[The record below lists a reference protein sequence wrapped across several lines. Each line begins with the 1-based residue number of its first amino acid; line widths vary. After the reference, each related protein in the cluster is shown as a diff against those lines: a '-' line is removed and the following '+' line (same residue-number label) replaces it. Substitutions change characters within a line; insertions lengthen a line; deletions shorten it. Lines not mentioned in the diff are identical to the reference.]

1 MLDTEKKIVKVASHV
16 DIFLKNYLKKRTEN
30 TQLFNALKYGLFS
43 GGKKFRS
50 YLIVT
55 SGKLFNLNYKQ
66 LIAIGAAVEC
76 MHSYSLIHDDLPSM
90 DDDDFRRGK
99 KSTHKVFGEATAIL
113 AGNSLLTLAFEI
125 LSSNNININAKSK
138 INLLNALASSAGH
151 SGIAGGQYLDLK
163 FEKMRVNKNLI
174 IDMQNKK
181 TGELISFC
189 TESAAI
195 IANKNSHRKLLKRIG
210 LDIGLLFQITDDLLD
225 LYGDK
230 NKTGKPT
237 RRDKQKGKATVIK
250 SLGVNKTIEF
260 CYELLDNITDKL
272 ENKYGSRANSLVDSV
287 NFLLRRDH

>member
-1 MLDTEKKIVKVASHV
+1 MKDTEKKIVKVASHV
-16 DIFLKNYLKKRTEN
+16 DIFLKSYLKKRIQN
-30 TQLFNALKYGLFS
+30 THLFQALKYGLLS

-66 LIAIGAAVEC
+66 LIAVGAAVEC

-125 LSSNNININAKSK
+125 LSSNNININTKSK
-138 INLLNALASSAGH
+138 INLINALASSAGY
-151 SGIAGGQYLDLK
+151 SGIAGGQFLDLK

-195 IANKNSHRKLLKRIG
+195 LANKNSHRKSLKKIG

-230 NKTGKPT
+230 KKTGKPT
-237 RRDKQKGKATVIK
+237 RRDKKNGKATIIK

-260 CYELLDNITDKL
+260 CYKLLDDITDKL
-272 ENKYGSRANSLVDSV
+272 ENKYGSRADSLVDSV

>member
-66 LIAIGAAVEC
+66 LIAIGAAVEW
-76 MHSYSLIHDDLPSM
+76 MHSYSWIHDDLPSM

-138 INLLNALASSAGH
+138 INLINALASSAGH

-195 IANKNSHRKLLKRIG
+195 IANKNSHRKFLKRIG

-230 NKTGKPT
+230 NRTGKPT

>member
-1 MLDTEKKIVKVASHV
+1 MLDTEKKIVKVANHV
-16 DIFLKNYLKKRTEN
+16 NIFLKNYLKKKTEN
-30 TQLFNALKYGLFS
+30 TKLFNALKYGLFS

-50 YLIVT
+50 YLIVA

-125 LSSNNININAKSK
+125 LSSNNININAKFK
-138 INLLNALASSAGH
+138 INLLNALASSAGY

-163 FEKMRVNKNLI
+163 FEKTKVNKNLI

-195 IANKNSHRKLLKRIG
+195 IANKNSHRKFLKKIG

-230 NKTGKPT
+230 KKTGKPT

-260 CYELLDNITDKL
+260 CYEILDNITDKL

>member
-76 MHSYSLIHDDLPSM
+76 MHSYSLIHDDLHSM

-138 INLLNALASSAGH
+138 INLINALASSAGH

-195 IANKNSHRKLLKRIG
+195 IANKNSHRKFLKRIG

-230 NKTGKPT
+230 NRTGKPT

>member
-1 MLDTEKKIVKVASHV
+1 MLDTEKKIVKVARHV

-30 TQLFNALKYGLFS
+30 TKLFNALKYGLFS

-138 INLLNALASSAGH
+138 INLINALASSAGH

-195 IANKNSHRKLLKRIG
+195 IANKNSHRKFLKRIG

>member
-30 TQLFNALKYGLFS
+30 TKLFNALKYGLFS

-138 INLLNALASSAGH
+138 INLINALASSAGH

-195 IANKNSHRKLLKRIG
+195 MANKNSHRKFLKKIG

>member
-1 MLDTEKKIVKVASHV
+1 MKDTEKKIVKVASHV
-16 DIFLKNYLKKRTEN
+16 DIFLKNYLKKRTQN
-30 TQLFNALKYGLFS
+30 THLFQALKYGLFS

-66 LIAIGAAVEC
+66 LIAVGAAVEC

-125 LSSNNININAKSK
+125 LSSNNININTKSK
-138 INLLNALASSAGH
+138 INLINALASSAGY
-151 SGIAGGQYLDLK
+151 SGIAGGQFLDLK

-195 IANKNSHRKLLKRIG
+195 LANKNSHRKSLKKIG

-237 RRDKQKGKATVIK
+237 RRDKKNGKATIIK

-260 CYELLDNITDKL
+260 CYKLLDDITDKL
-272 ENKYGSRANSLVDSV
+272 ENKYGSRADSLVDSV

>member
-90 DDDDFRRGK
+90 DNDDFRRGK

-138 INLLNALASSAGH
+138 INLINALASSAGH

-195 IANKNSHRKLLKRIG
+195 MANKNSHRKFLKRIG

-250 SLGVNKTIEF
+250 SLGINKTIEF

>member
-138 INLLNALASSAGH
+138 INLLNALASSAGY

-272 ENKYGSRANSLVDSV
+272 ENKYGSRANSLIDSV

>member
-163 FEKMRVNKNLI
+163 FEKTRVNKNLI

-195 IANKNSHRKLLKRIG
+195 IANKNSHRKFLKRIG

>member
-1 MLDTEKKIVKVASHV
+1 MKNTEKQILKVANHV
-16 DIFLKNYLKKRTEN
+16 DIFLKNYLRKQPQKSKLYE
-30 TQLFNALKYGLFS
+30 ALKYGLFS

-55 SGKLFNLNYKQ
+55 SGKLFNLNYKK
-66 LIAIGAAVEC
+66 LIAVGAAVEC
-76 MHSYSLIHDDLPSM
+76 IHSYSLIHDDLPSM
-90 DDDDFRRGK
+90 DDDDYRRGK

-125 LSSNNININAKSK
+125 LSSNNISINAKSK
-138 INLLNALASSAGH
+138 INLINALASSAGYA
-151 SGIAGGQYLDLK
+151 GIAGGQFLDLK

-189 TESAAI
+189 TESVAI
-195 IANKNSHRKLLKRIG
+195 LANKNLQRKFLKKIG
-210 LDIGLLFQITDDLLD
+210 LSIGLLFQITDDLLD

-237 RRDKQKGKATVIK
+237 RRDKQKGKATIIK
-250 SLGVNKTIEF
+250 SLGINKTIEF
-260 CYELLDNITDKL
+260 CYELLDEITEKL
-272 ENKYGSRANSLVDSV
+272 KNKYGSRADRLIDSV

>member
-90 DDDDFRRGK
+90 DNDDFRRGK

-138 INLLNALASSAGH
+138 INLINALASSAGH

-195 IANKNSHRKLLKRIG
+195 IANKNSHRKFLKRIG

>member
-1 MLDTEKKIVKVASHV
+1 MKDTEKKIVKVASHV
-16 DIFLKNYLKKRTEN
+16 DIFLKNYLKKRIQN
-30 TQLFNALKYGLFS
+30 THLFQALKYGLFS

-66 LIAIGAAVEC
+66 LIAVGAAVEC

-125 LSSNNININAKSK
+125 LSSNNININTKSK
-138 INLLNALASSAGH
+138 INLINALASSAGY
-151 SGIAGGQYLDLK
+151 SGIAGGQFLDLK

-195 IANKNSHRKLLKRIG
+195 LANKNLHRKSLKKIG

-230 NKTGKPT
+230 KKTGKPT
-237 RRDKQKGKATVIK
+237 RRDKKNGKATIIK

-260 CYELLDNITDKL
+260 CYKLLDDITDKL
-272 ENKYGSRANSLVDSV
+272 ENKYGSRADSLVDSV

>member
-30 TQLFNALKYGLFS
+30 TKLFNALKYGLFS

-66 LIAIGAAVEC
+66 LIVIGAAVEC

-195 IANKNSHRKLLKRIG
+195 IANKNSHRKFLKRIG

>member
-30 TQLFNALKYGLFS
+30 TKLFNALKYGLFS

-138 INLLNALASSAGH
+138 INLINALASSAGH

-195 IANKNSHRKLLKRIG
+195 MANKNSHRKFLKKIG

-250 SLGVNKTIEF
+250 SLGINKTIEF

>member
-1 MLDTEKKIVKVASHV
+1 MKDTEKKIVKVASHV
-16 DIFLKNYLKKRTEN
+16 DIFLKNYLKKRIQN
-30 TQLFNALKYGLFS
+30 TNLFQALKYGLFS

-66 LIAIGAAVEC
+66 LIAVGAAVEC

-125 LSSNNININAKSK
+125 LSSNNININTKSK
-138 INLLNALASSAGH
+138 INLINALASSAGY
-151 SGIAGGQYLDLK
+151 SGIAGGQFLDLK

-195 IANKNSHRKLLKRIG
+195 LANKNSHRKSLKKIG

-230 NKTGKPT
+230 KKIGKPT
-237 RRDKQKGKATVIK
+237 RRDKKNGKATIIK

-260 CYELLDNITDKL
+260 CYKLLDDITDKL
-272 ENKYGSRANSLVDSV
+272 ENKYGSRADSLVDSV

>member
-1 MLDTEKKIVKVASHV
+1 MKDTEKKIVKVARHV
-16 DIFLKNYLKKRTEN
+16 DIFLKNYLKKRIQN
-30 TQLFNALKYGLFS
+30 THLFQALKYGLFS

-66 LIAIGAAVEC
+66 LIAVGAAVEC

-125 LSSNNININAKSK
+125 LSSNNININTKSK
-138 INLLNALASSAGH
+138 INLINALASSAGY
-151 SGIAGGQYLDLK
+151 SGIAGGQFLDLK

-195 IANKNSHRKLLKRIG
+195 LANKNLHRKSLKKIG

-230 NKTGKPT
+230 KKTGKPT
-237 RRDKQKGKATVIK
+237 RRDKKNGKATIIK

-260 CYELLDNITDKL
+260 CYKLLDDITDKL
-272 ENKYGSRANSLVDSV
+272 ENKYGSRADSLVDSV

>member
-195 IANKNSHRKLLKRIG
+195 MANKNSHRKLLKRIG

>member
-1 MLDTEKKIVKVASHV
+1 MLDTEKKIIKVASHV
-16 DIFLKNYLKKRTEN
+16 DIFLKNYLKKRSQN
-30 TQLFNALKYGLFS
+30 TKLFNALKYGLFS

-50 YLIVT
+50 YLLVT

-66 LIAIGAAVEC
+66 LIAVGAAVEC

-90 DDDDFRRGK
+90 DNDDFRRGK

-138 INLLNALASSAGH
+138 INLLNALASSAGY

-163 FEKMRVNKNLI
+163 FEKTRVNKNLI

-195 IANKNSHRKLLKRIG
+195 IANKSSHRKFLKKIG

>member
-1 MLDTEKKIVKVASHV
+1 MKDTEKKILKVASHV
-16 DIFLKNYLKKRTEN
+16 DIFLKNYLKKRIQN
-30 TQLFNALKYGLFS
+30 THLFQALKYGLFS

-66 LIAIGAAVEC
+66 LIAVGAAVEC

-125 LSSNNININAKSK
+125 LSSNNININTKSK
-138 INLLNALASSAGH
+138 INLINALASSAGY
-151 SGIAGGQYLDLK
+151 SGIAGGQFLDLK
-163 FEKMRVNKNLI
+163 FEKMKVNKNLI

-195 IANKNSHRKLLKRIG
+195 LANKNSHRKSLKKIG

-230 NKTGKPT
+230 KKIGKPT
-237 RRDKQKGKATVIK
+237 RRDKKNGKATIIK

-260 CYELLDNITDKL
+260 CYKLLDDITDKL
-272 ENKYGSRANSLVDSV
+272 ENKYGSRADSLVDSV

>member
-1 MLDTEKKIVKVASHV
+1 MKDTEKKIVKVASHV
-16 DIFLKNYLKKRTEN
+16 DIFLKNYLKKRIQN
-30 TQLFNALKYGLFS
+30 THLFQALKYGLFS

-66 LIAIGAAVEC
+66 LIAVGAAVEC

-125 LSSNNININAKSK
+125 LSSNNINISTKSK
-138 INLLNALASSAGH
+138 INLINALASSAGY
-151 SGIAGGQYLDLK
+151 SGIAGGQFLDLK

-195 IANKNSHRKLLKRIG
+195 LANKNSHRKSLKKIG

-230 NKTGKPT
+230 KKTGKPT
-237 RRDKQKGKATVIK
+237 RRDKKNGKATIIK
-250 SLGVNKTIEF
+250 SLGINKTIEF
-260 CYELLDNITDKL
+260 CYKLLDDITDKL
-272 ENKYGSRANSLVDSV
+272 ENKYGSRADSLVDSV

>member
-113 AGNSLLTLAFEI
+113 AGNSLLTLAI
-125 LSSNNININAKSK
+125 IAALSVQK
-138 INLLNALASSAGH
+138 
-151 SGIAGGQYLDLK
+151 
-163 FEKMRVNKNLI
+163 
-174 IDMQNKK
+174 
-181 TGELISFC
+181 LISSPVFLFC
-189 TESAAI
+189 ISI
-195 IANKNSHRKLLKRIG
+195 IRF
-210 LDIGLLFQITDDLLD
+210 LFTLVFSNL
-225 LYGDK
+225 
-230 NKTGKPT
+230 
-237 RRDKQKGKATVIK
+237 R
-250 SLGVNKTIEF
+250 S
-260 CYELLDNITDKL
+260 
-272 ENKYGSRANSLVDSV
+272 KY
-287 NFLLRRDH
+287 

>member
-1 MLDTEKKIVKVASHV
+1 MKYTEKKIVKVSSHV
-16 DIFLKNYLKKRTEN
+16 DIFLKNYLKKRIQN
-30 TQLFNALKYGLFS
+30 THLFQALKYGLFS

-66 LIAIGAAVEC
+66 LIAVGAAVEC

-125 LSSNNININAKSK
+125 LSSNNININTKSK
-138 INLLNALASSAGH
+138 INLINALASSAGY
-151 SGIAGGQYLDLK
+151 SGIAGGQFLDLK

-195 IANKNSHRKLLKRIG
+195 LANKNSHRKSLKKIG

-230 NKTGKPT
+230 KKTGKPT
-237 RRDKQKGKATVIK
+237 RRDKKNGKATIIK
-250 SLGVNKTIEF
+250 SLGINKTIEF
-260 CYELLDNITDKL
+260 CYKLLDDITDKL
-272 ENKYGSRANSLVDSV
+272 ENKYGSRADSLVDSV

>member
-138 INLLNALASSAGH
+138 INLINALASSAGH

-163 FEKMRVNKNLI
+163 FEKTRVNKNLI

-195 IANKNSHRKLLKRIG
+195 IANKSSHRKFLKKIG

>member
-138 INLLNALASSAGH
+138 INLINALASSAGH

-195 IANKNSHRKLLKRIG
+195 VANKNSHRKFLKRIG

-230 NKTGKPT
+230 NRTGKPT

-272 ENKYGSRANSLVDSV
+272 KNKYGSRANSLVDSV

>member
-30 TQLFNALKYGLFS
+30 TKLFNALKYGLFS

-138 INLLNALASSAGH
+138 INLINALASSAGH

-195 IANKNSHRKLLKRIG
+195 MANKNSHRKLLKRIG

-237 RRDKQKGKATVIK
+237 RRDKQKGKATIIK
-250 SLGVNKTIEF
+250 SLGINKTIEF

>member
-1 MLDTEKKIVKVASHV
+1 MKDTEKKIVKVARHV
-16 DIFLKNYLKKRTEN
+16 DIFLKNYLKKRIQN
-30 TQLFNALKYGLFS
+30 THLFQALKYGLFS

-66 LIAIGAAVEC
+66 LIAVGAAVEC

-125 LSSNNININAKSK
+125 LSSNNININIKSK
-138 INLLNALASSAGH
+138 INLINALASSAGY
-151 SGIAGGQYLDLK
+151 SGIAGGQFLDLK

-195 IANKNSHRKLLKRIG
+195 LANKNSHRKSLKKIG

-230 NKTGKPT
+230 KKTGKPT
-237 RRDKQKGKATVIK
+237 RRDKKNGKATIIK

-260 CYELLDNITDKL
+260 CYKLLDDITDKL
-272 ENKYGSRANSLVDSV
+272 ENKYGSRADSLVDSV

>member
-138 INLLNALASSAGH
+138 INLINALASSAGH

-250 SLGVNKTIEF
+250 SLGINKTIEF

>member
-30 TQLFNALKYGLFS
+30 TKLFNALKYGLFS

-138 INLLNALASSAGH
+138 INLINALASSAGH

-195 IANKNSHRKLLKRIG
+195 MANKNSHRKFLKRIG

>member
-1 MLDTEKKIVKVASHV
+1 
-16 DIFLKNYLKKRTEN
+16 
-30 TQLFNALKYGLFS
+30 
-43 GGKKFRS
+43 
-50 YLIVT
+50 
-55 SGKLFNLNYKQ
+55 
-66 LIAIGAAVEC
+66 
-76 MHSYSLIHDDLPSM
+76 M
-90 DDDDFRRGK
+90 DNDDFRRGK

-138 INLLNALASSAGH
+138 INLLNALASSAGY

-163 FEKMRVNKNLI
+163 FEKTRVNKNLI

-195 IANKNSHRKLLKRIG
+195 IANKSSHRKFLKRIG

-260 CYELLDNITDKL
+260 CYQLLDNITDKL

>member
-138 INLLNALASSAGH
+138 INLINALASSAGY

-195 IANKNSHRKLLKRIG
+195 IANKNSHRKFLKRIG

-230 NKTGKPT
+230 NRTGKPT

>member
-138 INLLNALASSAGH
+138 INLINALASSAGY

-163 FEKMRVNKNLI
+163 FEKTKVNKNLI

-195 IANKNSHRKLLKRIG
+195 IANKNSHRKFLKRIG

-230 NKTGKPT
+230 NRTGKPT

>member
-1 MLDTEKKIVKVASHV
+1 MKDTEKKIVKVASHV
-16 DIFLKNYLKKRTEN
+16 DIFLKNYLKKRIQN
-30 TQLFNALKYGLFS
+30 THLFQALKYGLFS

-66 LIAIGAAVEC
+66 LIGVGAAVEC
-76 MHSYSLIHDDLPSM
+76 MHSYSLIHDDLPCM

-125 LSSNNININAKSK
+125 LSSNNININTKSK
-138 INLLNALASSAGH
+138 INLINALATSAGY
-151 SGIAGGQYLDLK
+151 SGIAGGQFLDLK
-163 FEKMRVNKNLI
+163 FEKMKVNKNLI

-195 IANKNSHRKLLKRIG
+195 LANKNSQRKSLKKIG

-230 NKTGKPT
+230 KKTGKPT
-237 RRDKQKGKATVIK
+237 RRDEKNGKATIIK

-260 CYELLDNITDKL
+260 CYKLLDDITDKL
-272 ENKYGSRANSLVDSV
+272 ENKYGSRADSLVDSV